1 MPYAKYKF
9 KPGIDREGTDYSNE
23 GGWYDANLVRFRKG
37 RPEKIGGWQKTTSNY
52 YLGTGRAL
60 HGWVDLAGTHYLGLG
75 TTYKYYVELGSAF
88 NDITPIRTTTTGS
101 AMLLLR

>member
-1 MPYAKYKF
+1 MPYAKYIF

-37 RPEKIGGWQKTTSNY
+37 RPEKIGGWQKATGNY

-60 HGWVDLAGTHYLGLG
+60 HGWV
-75 TTYKYYVELGSAF
+75 GSIWPGRIILDWEPLI
-88 NDITPIRTTTTGS
+88 NTMWNS
-101 AMLLLR
+101 EVLLMI